1 MPEDTV
7 REAFERLSADYDRR
21 FPLII
26 PHYREFHQVVI
37 RRVLEHVR
45 LRGRS
50 GTWIEL
56 GCGTGELSRRLL
68 EAVPDL
74 SLHALDLSPA
84 MVARAR
90 EKLAAWAGRVTIEVG
105 NVLTAPL
112 PADAGG
118 AVSALAVHHLEA
130 EEKRALFGRVLRTLA
145 PGGLFVLADAVAG
158 DDARAEASYEAVWV
172 EHMTGAGLPQ
182 EEVEAV
188 LDDHRRNDRF
198 SRLDEQL
205 AWLREAGFTR
215 VECLWKHDLLAVV
228 AAERP
233 EGRPPRP

>member
-21 FPLII
+21 FPRII
-26 PHYREFHQVVI
+26 PRYHEFHGVVI

-74 SLHALDLSPA
+74 ELHAVDLAPA
-84 MVARAR
+84 MVERAR
-90 EKLAAWAGRVTIEVG
+90 GKLAPWGDRVTFAVG
-105 NVLTAPL
+105 DVLTVPL
-112 PADAGG
+112 PPDAAG
-118 AVSALAVHHLEA
+118 AVSALAVHHLDPTG
-130 EEKRALFGRVLRTLA
+130 KRALFARLARTLA

-158 DDARAEASYEAVWV
+158 DGPRAEASHEAVWV
-172 EHMTGAGLPQ
+172 EHMAEAGLSEAEI
-182 EEVEAV
+182 EEV
-188 LDDHRRNDRF
+188 LDDHRRHDRF
-198 SRLDEQL
+198 SGLEEQIV
-205 AWLREAGFTR
+205 WLREAGFTQ
-215 VECLWKHDLLAVV
+215 VECLWKHYLLAVLS
-228 AAERP
+228 AERP
-233 EGRPPRP
+233 I